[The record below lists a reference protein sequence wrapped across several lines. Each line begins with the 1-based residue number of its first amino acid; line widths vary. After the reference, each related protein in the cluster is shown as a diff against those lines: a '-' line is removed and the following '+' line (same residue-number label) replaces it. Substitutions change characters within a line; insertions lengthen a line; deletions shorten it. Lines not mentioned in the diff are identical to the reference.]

1 MKRPF
6 SLSITWP
13 RNFFQESPIND
24 LISKVFESGM
34 HRPMA
39 FLIAGSLIGIAVVGP
54 EAVIGLVIV
63 FFGCYFVA
71 RLI

>member
-1 MKRPF
+1 
-6 SLSITWP
+6 
-13 RNFFQESPIND
+13 
-24 LISKVFESGM
+24 M